1 MNFPTTREIDPEGDL
16 VPTVPV
22 CVCPKVKDMG
32 PFFWLLGSEMNE
44 NISLKMGVKL
54 AASLNMGKNLYRVLY
69 IYNHI

>member
-1 MNFPTTREIDPEGDL
+1 MTFPTTCEIDPGGDL
-16 VPTVPV
+16 VPTVPG

-32 PFFWLLGSEMNE
+32 PFFWLLASEMNE

-54 AASLNMGKNLYRVLY
+54 AASLNMGKNLCCVLY